1 MSSDGFVI
9 LYSKDDAN
17 IWTAKIYD
25 YDKQLVGFAG
35 PEELG
40 EVVRQVDRLTSR
52 YKIIQEMPSLL
63 KGIVPD
69 EEKE

>member
-1 MSSDGFVI
+1 MSSSNFVI
-9 LYSKDDAN
+9 VYNKNDAN
-17 IWTAKIYD
+17 VWTAKIYD
-25 YDKQLVGFAG
+25 YDKQLVGTAG